1 MLRAVRRSAMIMVST
16 VALLLFGWA
25 ALGFIAPPPLL
36 EGVPFGRVVLDAEGG
51 LLRVSMA
58 EDGIFRLHAPLDDIA
73 PSAVEALV
81 LYEDRHFFSHPGVN
95 IFSLLRAAWTTYVSG
110 ERRVGGSTIT
120 MQVAR
125 MRLKLDSSGL
135 AGKLR
140 QIGYALL
147 LERHYDKQD
156 ILEAYLNL
164 APYGGN
170 VEGIEAAAR
179 IYFGTSAARLTELE
193 SRALTVVPQNPVR
206 RDPVRGPDFDA
217 ARLRLHRLFA
227 ERAGSEVAMQEETP
241 RLRVRPLSRLPFKA
255 PHLSTELLAEAGT
268 SVASGRLLST
278 IEPDL
283 QAMLETCLRTFTERG
298 RRFGLNNA
306 SALLVHAP
314 SMRIC
319 ALAGSADFFDA
330 AIQGQVDGTRAKRS
344 PGSTLK
350 PFIYALALEQGLIHP
365 MTLLIDSPRSFG
377 GYDPENFDKGFRGPV
392 HAHEALKASRNLPA
406 IILAE
411 QLHEPGLYGFLQ
423 RAQVRLP
430 MPPEHYGLALVLGG
444 AEVTMRE
451 LAALYA
457 MLANQGLWHPLRLRQ
472 DQPLGAPRRLL
483 SPEAAYVT
491 LRMLEKEED
500 ILRTRHG
507 NLPLRCKTG
516 TSNGFRDAWTAG
528 LVGEY
533 VLVVW
538 AGNFDGSSHP
548 YLVGGRTALPL
559 FRETAQAL
567 NALRPLRDPLP
578 AQRSTLNIAEI
589 PVCTSTGD
597 VDVSRC
603 VETTD
608 TLFLP
613 GISPIRDSGIL
624 RPILIDR
631 ATGLR
636 ACEPQHGETEEVFWE
651 FWPSDVR
658 AIFAQAGI
666 VKPLPPDWLPMC
678 KGREDAVAT
687 GRPPRIILPKKGM
700 TYYRSLGELR
710 RPIPLSAAVDS
721 GVTRIHWFAGAS
733 YLGSSAPNEPFLWE
747 PEQAGELEISA
758 VDDRGRSARQFCRIQ
773 LAP

>member
-1 MLRAVRRSAMIMVST
+1 MLSAAT
-16 VALLLFGWA
+16 GTLLLLGWF
-25 ALGFIAPPPLL
+25 ALGFVAPPPLL

-51 LLRVSMA
+51 ILRVGMA
-58 EDGIFRLHAPLDDIA
+58 EDGIYRLRVRLDDIA
-73 PSAVEALV
+73 PSAVEMLV
-81 LYEDRHFFSHPGVN
+81 RYEDRHFFSHPGVN
-95 IFSLLRAAWTTYVSG
+95 ALSILRAAWTTYLSR

-125 MRLKLDSSGL
+125 MRLGLDSSSI
-135 AGKLR
+135 AGKLK

-179 IYFGTSAARLTELE
+179 IYFGTSAARLNSME
-193 SRALTVVPQNPVR
+193 SCALTVVPQNPVR
-206 RDPVRGPDFDA
+206 RDPVRGPDFDT
-217 ARLRLHRLFA
+217 ARLRLHRLLG
-227 ERAGSEVAMQEETP
+227 EINGAGADEAP

-255 PHLSTELLAEAGT
+255 PHLCTELLAEPGAGV
-268 SVASGRLLST
+268 SQGRIVST

-283 QAMLETCLRTFTERG
+283 QAMLEDCLSSFRERG
-298 RRFGLNNA
+298 RSFGLNNA
-306 SALLVHAP
+306 SALIVHAP
-314 SMRIC
+314 TMRVC

-330 AIQGQVDGTRAKRS
+330 SIRGQVDGTRAKRS

-392 HAHEALKASRNLPA
+392 HAHDALKASRNLPA

-411 QLHEPGLYGFLQ
+411 QLAEPGLYDFLKL
-423 RAQVRLP
+423 AQVSLP
-430 MPPEHYGLALVLGG
+430 MPKEHYGLALVLGG

-457 MLANQGLWHPLRLRQ
+457 MLANQGLWHPLRFRH
-472 DQPLGAPRRLL
+472 DQALGVPRRLL
-483 SPEAAYVT
+483 SPEAAYVA

-500 ILRTRHG
+500 RIRTREG
-507 NLPLRCKTG
+507 FLPLRCKTG

-538 AGNFDGSSHP
+538 AGNFDGSPHP
-548 YLVGGRTALPL
+548 CLVGGRTALPL
-559 FRETAQAL
+559 FREAAQGL
-567 NALRPLRDPLP
+567 GALRPLIDPLP
-578 AQRSTLNIAEI
+578 AQRPALELAEI

-603 VETTD
+603 ADTTD
-608 TLFLP
+608 TLFIP
-613 GISPIRDSGIL
+613 GVSPIRDSGVL
-624 RPILIDR
+624 RPILIDK

-636 ACEPQHGETEEVFWE
+636 ACDHTDGIEEVFWE
-651 FWPSDVR
+651 FWPSDIR

-666 VKPLPPDWLPMC
+666 SKPQPPDWLPVC
-678 KGREDAVAT
+678 KGREDSLSAS
-687 GRPPRIILPKKGM
+687 GRPPRIILPKKDI
-700 TYYRSLGELR
+700 TYHRSIGGQN
-710 RPIPLSAAVDS
+710 RPIPLSAAADP
-721 GVTRIHWFAGAS
+721 GVSRMHWFAGLS
-733 YLGSSAPNEPFLWE
+733 YLGSAAPGEPFLWE
-747 PEQAGELEISA
+747 PEQAGEFEIIA
-758 VDDRGRSARQFCRIQ
+758 VDDKGRSTRQVCRVQ

>member
-1 MLRAVRRSAMIMVST
+1 
-16 VALLLFGWA
+16 
-25 ALGFIAPPPLL
+25 
-36 EGVPFGRVVLDAEGG
+36 
-51 LLRVSMA
+51 
-58 EDGIFRLHAPLDDIA
+58 
-73 PSAVEALV
+73 
-81 LYEDRHFFSHPGVN
+81 
-95 IFSLLRAAWTTYVSG
+95 
-110 ERRVGGSTIT
+110 

-125 MRLKLDSSGL
+125 MRLGLDSSGI

-170 VEGIEAAAR
+170 VEGIEAASR
-179 IYFGTSAARLTELE
+179 IYFGKSAARLTALE
-193 SRALTVVPQNPVR
+193 SCALTVIPQNPVR

-217 ARLRLHRLFA
+217 ARLRLHRLLA
-227 ERAGSEVAMQEETP
+227 ERNGEGTDEAP
-241 RLRVRPLSRLPFKA
+241 RLRVRPISSMPFKA
-255 PHLSTELLAEAGT
+255 PHLCAELLAEARAG
-268 SVASGRLLST
+268 AAPGRIVST

-283 QAMLETCLRTFTERG
+283 QAMLESCLASFTERG

-306 SALLVHAP
+306 SALLVHTP

-319 ALAGSADFFDA
+319 ALAGSADFFEA
-330 AIQGQVDGTRAKRS
+330 SIQGQVDGTRAKRS

-392 HAHEALKASRNLPA
+392 HAHDALKASRNLPA

-411 QLHEPGLYGFLQ
+411 QLSEPGLYGFLQ

-451 LAALYA
+451 LASLYA

-472 DQPLGAPRRLL
+472 DQALGAPRRLL
-483 SPEAAYVT
+483 SPEVSYMT
-491 LRMLEKEED
+491 LRMLEKESD
-500 ILRTRHG
+500 TLRTREG
-507 NLPLRCKTG
+507 ILPLRYKTG

-533 VLVVW
+533 ALVVW
-538 AGNFDGSSHP
+538 AGNFDGTSHP

-567 NALRPLRDPLP
+567 GTLRTLRDPLP
-578 AQRSTLNIAEI
+578 SQRPTLNLVEI

-597 VDVSRC
+597 VDISRC
-603 VETTD
+603 TDTTD
-608 TLFLP
+608 TMFIP
-613 GISPIRDSGIL
+613 GVSPIRDSGIL

-631 ATGLR
+631 ATGQR
-636 ACEPQHGETEEVFWE
+636 ACEPHPSETEEVFWE

-666 VKPLPPDWLPMC
+666 AKPQPPDWLPVC
-678 KGREDAVAT
+678 RGKDDRLAVS
-687 GRPPRIILPKKGM
+687 GRPPRIILPKKNM
-700 TYYRSLGELR
+700 TYYRSLDGQGR
-710 RPIPLSAAVDS
+710 SIPLSAAADP
-721 GVTRIHWFAGAS
+721 GVSRIHWFAGAS
-733 YLGSSAPNEPFLWE
+733 YLGSAAPGEPFLWE
-747 PEQAGELEISA
+747 PEQAGELELSA
-758 VDDRGRSARQFCRIQ
+758 VDDRGRSTRQICRIQ